1 MDTSPQTALVH
12 IENAQ
17 MSTFSW
23 IQDRKTEPS
32 NRNQA
37 NQRSL
42 SSGLHATPNTQRNTA
57 SIHTIQVINIIPH
70 SETETEKSASP
81 PPCPADIVTR
91 YPDNRTTI
99 PHASSWHHGG
109 EKKNGVQLL
118 LPGSIQPQTIDGT
131 QLRLHKGCL
140 SARKDEKSGW
150 FALQTGFVTN
160 SFKILV
166 K

>member
-1 MDTSPQTALVH
+1 MDTSPQTALAH
-12 IENAQ
+12 KENAH

-42 SSGLHATPNTQRNTA
+42 SSGLETPNTHATQYPY
-57 SIHTIQVINIIPH
+57 IPVIVIDQVDNIILH
-70 SETETEKSASP
+70 SETETQKSASP

-91 YPDNRTTI
+91 YPHNRTTI

-109 EKKNGVQLL
+109 GKKKRCSVAPAREHPSPNDRWHEVQTPQR
-118 LPGSIQPQTIDGT
+118 LP
-131 QLRLHKGCL
+131 L
-140 SARKDEKSGW
+140 SQKR
-150 FALQTGFVTN
+150 
-160 SFKILV
+160 
-166 K
+166 